1 MVKVSYFT
9 QPITSDFSVTSQGH
23 LSKKALILVEGIH
36 KDSKK
41 RTHKFDAERIEKIAE
56 NTNALFE
63 KGGRIPLLED
73 HNKSMGS
80 TIGDLAST
88 VEVREITEEDLPE
101 GKFKHLIGKLG
112 IFADQIL
119 IKSKR
124 AIEQAQ
130 EDLLNTISA
139 GVDVM
144 DDVIREISVTPTPA
158 IEGMRLFHRGDNAN
172 FALTWEQLEQS
183 KENFEEVEE
192 QLEELNKT
200 FSELVENIYKA
211 DIEELEG
218 YSHNDLL
225 VQALQE
231 YMMRVAS
238 VIGIEPEEE
247 MEENESSPQQQA
259 NQIMQR
265 QMGKGYPNTG
275 FSNPKYVAAFSMS
288 DMADF
293 YWGQEALQSAG
304 NWIKK
309 QGMNKGFLDVD
320 YTMLGKTGAKKRVFR
335 DSMGKLTQD
344 SSKARTILSDKGRK
358 WKNYGIAGG
367 VGLGGGY
374 VGSKM
379 FGKKQE
385 VQERKPLFKSLF

>member
-1 MVKVSYFT
+1 MSKISYFS
-9 QPITSDFSVTSQGH
+9 QPQNSDFSINPSGH
-23 LSKKALILVEGIH
+23 LAKKALILVEGVH
-36 KDSKK
+36 RDSKK

-73 HNKSMGS
+73 HNKTMGS
-80 TIGDLAST
+80 TIGDLASN
-88 VEVREITEEDLPE
+88 VEVREISEDDLPE
-101 GKFKHLIGKLG
+101 GKFQHLVGKLG

-158 IEGMRLFHRGDNAN
+158 IEGMRLFHRGNDAN

-192 QLEELNKT
+192 QLKELNKT
-200 FSELVENIYKA
+200 FAELIENIYKA

-218 YSHNDLL
+218 YSHNDLM

-231 YMMRVAS
+231 YMMRVAT
-238 VIGIEPEEE
+238 VIGIEEEQDE
-247 MEENESSPQQQA
+247 MEQEQESPQQQA

-265 QMGKGYPNTG
+265 TVGKGYPNTG
-275 FSNPKYVAAFSMS
+275 FSNPRYVAAFSMA

-293 YWGQEALQSAG
+293 KVDDSFRPNLFQKTGKALRKTGVGLGLLDIEKTNKIGKVG
-304 NWIKK
+304 NKSV
-309 QGMNKGFLDVD
+309 GFLNPMRKPVQ
-320 YTMLGKTGAKKRVFR
+320 KRVYR
-335 DSMGKLTQD
+335 LSKRGMGV
-344 SSKARTILSDKGRK
+344 
-358 WKNYGIAGG
+358 AGLG
-367 VGLGGGY
+367 VGLGGAY
-374 VGSKM
+374 VGSKL
-379 FGKKQE
+379 FGKQD
-385 VQERKPLFKSLF
+385 

>member
-1 MVKVSYFT
+1 MPKISYFS
-9 QPITSDFSVTSQGH
+9 QPQNSDFSISPSGH
-23 LSKKALILVEGIH
+23 LAKKALILVEGVH
-36 KDSKK
+36 RDSKK

-63 KGGRIPLLED
+63 KGDRIPLLED
-73 HNKSMGS
+73 HNKTMGS
-80 TIGDLAST
+80 TIGDLASY
-88 VEVREITEEDLPE
+88 VEVREISKEDLPE
-101 GKFKHLIGKLG
+101 GKFQNLIGKLG

-158 IEGMRLFHRGDNAN
+158 IAGMRLFHKGNDAN
-172 FALTWEQLEQS
+172 FALTWEQLESS
-183 KENFEEVEE
+183 KENFEEIEE
-192 QLEELNKT
+192 QLKDLNKT
-200 FSELVENIYKA
+200 FSELIENIYKA

-218 YSHNDLL
+218 YSHNDLM

-238 VIGIEPEEE
+238 VIGIEEKQEE
-247 MEENESSPQQQA
+247 MEQEQKSPQQQA

-265 QMGKGYPNTG
+265 SVGKGYPNTG

-288 DMADF
+288 DMASF
-293 YWGQEALQSAG
+293 NMIQPPTSTGIRPNFLNRTMGRTRKTARKWGLIERTKLPS
-304 NWIKK
+304 I
-309 QGMNKGFLDVD
+309 DD
-320 YTMLGKTGAKKRVFR
+320 TGKATLKSGYKV
-335 DSMGKLTQD
+335 
-344 SSKARTILSDKGRK
+344 SKAGKIGLIGTGL
-358 WKNYGIAGG
+358 G
-367 VGLGGGY
+367 VGGAF
-374 VGSKM
+374 VGSKLL
-379 FGKKQE
+379 GKKE
-385 VQERKPLFKSLF
+385 EKKPFFSNLFGG